1 MKYSLAGHSCVQE
14 VDNMHQ
20 LIEVAMRV
28 AEFYSPVSF
37 LRLLLKVNRNNLFR
51 VIQMSKD
58 DFKDYRN
65 SSKMHKF
72 CNVPFT
78 QVFQLRYSKSEL
90 YTIEYKLSYGD
101 AEFQR
106 TSIGKTRSNRR
117 SKGADSHSVKLVEVE
132 KTEVKILVSRKQK
145 SEKQM
150 SNAKADD
157 LKSMLKLMPS
167 IDQQYYRT
175 LGI

>member
-1 MKYSLAGHSCVQE
+1 ML
-14 VDNMHQ
+14 
-20 LIEVAMRV
+20 
-28 AEFYSPVSF
+28 
-37 LRLLLKVNRNNLFR
+37 
-51 VIQMSKD
+51 
-58 DFKDYRN
+58 
-65 SSKMHKF
+65 KF
-72 CNVPFT
+72 CNGPYT
-78 QVFQLRYSKSEL
+78 QVFQLRFSKSEL
-90 YTIEYKLSYGD
+90 YTTEYKLSHGD

-106 TSIGKTRSNRR
+106 TSIGKTRSSRR
-117 SKGADSHSVKLVEVE
+117 SKGADPHPVKLVEVE

-150 SNAKADD
+150 SEAKADD

>member
-1 MKYSLAGHSCVQE
+1 MKYSLTGHSCVQE
-14 VDNMHQ
+14 VDNVHQ
-20 LIEVAMRV
+20 EIEVAMRV

-37 LRLLLKVNRNNLFR
+37 LRLLLKVNPNNPFK

-58 DFKDYRN
+58 DFKDYQN
-65 SSKMHKF
+65 SSKMLKF
-72 CNVPFT
+72 CNVPYT
-78 QVFQLRYSKSEL
+78 QVFQLRFSKSES
-90 YTIEYKLSYGD
+90 YTIDYKLSHGD

-106 TSIGKTRSNRR
+106 TSIGKTRSSRR
-117 SKGADSHSVKLVEVE
+117 SKGADSHPVKLVEVE
-132 KTEVKILVSRKQK
+132 KTKVKILVSRKQK

-150 SNAKADD
+150 SKAKADD
-157 LKSMLKLMPS
+157 LKSMLKLMPL

>member
-1 MKYSLAGHSCVQE
+1 MKYALAGHSCVQE

-20 LIEVAMRV
+20 QIEVAMWV

-37 LRLLLKVNRNNLFR
+37 LRLLLKVNQNNPFR

-58 DFKDYRN
+58 DFKDYQN
-65 SSKMHKF
+65 SSKMLKF
-72 CNVPFT
+72 CNVPYT
-78 QVFQLRYSKSEL
+78 QIFQLRFSKSEVD
-90 YTIEYKLSYGD
+90 TIEYKLSHGD
-101 AEFQR
+101 TEFQR
-106 TSIGKTRSNRR
+106 TSIGKTRSSRR
-117 SKGADSHSVKLVEVE
+117 IKGADSHPVKLVEVE
-132 KTEVKILVSRKQK
+132 KMEVKILVSRKKK

-150 SNAKADD
+150 SKAKADD
-157 LKSMLKLMPS
+157 LKSMLRLMPS